1 MTEYCGI
8 PLRLKKNSR
17 AKRVLIKLVPGKGLE
32 VVIPKRFDPSLVPGI
47 LDEKKRWIERTKAT
61 MEARGTDLSGRVPE
75 LPSQVDFQASQRS
88 YEIGYVDRPGRLSI
102 VENGSRLMVSG
113 PGNDPQALLEALR
126 LLTANKAREFILP
139 RLDAMSR
146 RLGLPYEALRV
157 RRQKTRWGSCSAR
170 GTISV
175 NAKLLFLPL
184 ELLDHLLLHELCH
197 TVHLNHS
204 KKYWSLVAHYAP
216 EYLQLE
222 DELKNG
228 GIHVPNWFA

>member
-113 PGNDPQALLEALR
+113 PGNDPKALLEALR
-126 LLTANKAREFILP
+126 ILTANKAREFILP

-222 DELKNG
+222 DELKKG